1 MQEPHVSCLYFDMR
15 TVVLVVTLLLHQ
27 KIISH
32 GLQIAVPV
40 LSSDA
45 VYLLGLYDFC
55 ILLPQSGIFLSKF
68 PSREQA
74 LHLRE
79 PPSPN

>member
-1 MQEPHVSCLYFDMR
+1 MR
-15 TVVLVVTLLLHQ
+15 TIVLVVTLLLHQ

-32 GLQIAVPV
+32 GLQVAVPV

-45 VYLLGLYDFC
+45 VYLLGLHFR
-55 ILLPQSGIFLSKF
+55 ILLPQSRIRLSKI
-68 PSREQA
+68 PSRELA